1 MPEIKYAH
9 ICEYARAES
18 SGTVSII
25 GIFDTIHVQACP
37 ARFPLMHVITSMAG
51 RQGEQFQFLTRIAGP
66 DGKVIQAVNPVGI
79 RVDQDSMGVNQING
93 YMGTVFPV
101 PGEYT
106 VEIMID
112 DTVVHTIPFRVVQR
126 AQQ

>member
-1 MPEIKYAH
+1 MPVIKYAH

-25 GIFDTIHVQACP
+25 GIFDTINVQACP
-37 ARFPLMHVITSMAG
+37 ARFPLLHVITSMAG
-51 RQGEQFQFLTRIAGP
+51 EQGEHFQFTTRLAGP
-66 DGKVIQAVNPVGI
+66 DGKVIQSVHPVGI
-79 RVDQDSMGVNQING
+79 RVDQEGVGVNQING
-93 YMGTVFPV
+93 YMGTVFPQ
-101 PGEYT
+101 PGVYT
-106 VEIMID
+106 VEIVID